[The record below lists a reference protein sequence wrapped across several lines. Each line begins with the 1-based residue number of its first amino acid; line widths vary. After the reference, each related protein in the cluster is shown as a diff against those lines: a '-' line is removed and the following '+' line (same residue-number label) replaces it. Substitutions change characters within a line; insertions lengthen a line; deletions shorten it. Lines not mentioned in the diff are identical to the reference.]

1 MSGGGV
7 PKWTYR
13 ARLEIGLSG
22 DEPGTWVRI
31 PPPPPHLIANRT
43 LIHPPL
49 PVVDEIGCL
58 PVTQSGTVLFFQ
70 LIDGRLRSGLNN
82 PDLE

>member
-1 MSGGGV
+1 MVAGGV

-31 PPPPPHLIANRT
+31 PPPPPLS
-43 LIHPPL
+43 LL
-49 PVVDEIGCL
+49 
-58 PVTQSGTVLFFQ
+58 
-70 LIDGRLRSGLNN
+70 
-82 PDLE
+82 

>member
-1 MSGGGV
+1 MVAGGV

-31 PPPPPHLIANRT
+31 PPPPPLSLLQIW
-43 LIHPPL
+43 IPC
-49 PVVDEIGCL
+49 CL
-58 PVTQSGTVLFFQ
+58 
-70 LIDGRLRSGLNN
+70 
-82 PDLE
+82 